1 MKGCRTNVCI
11 LLLFSGVVVLFHDVS
26 GEIPFVMFHKMRVF
40 GGMLFF
46 RMAARSRLVLPAV
59 LAAAIAVAS
68 SFAQAEV
75 RGLWVV
81 RDALSTRESVTSMV
95 EFAARNRFNVLFV
108 QIRGRADAYY
118 NSYFVPG
125 PEGKPSIS
133 SQFDP
138 LEETVR
144 LAHEQGIEVHAWL
157 NMYLAWSADNPPSDP
172 SHPLN
177 EHPDWFMVSIAGENM
192 ATAPIG
198 NVRNNLS
205 EGRYLSPCLE
215 EVRSYMSR
223 VITEIIVS
231 YNIDG
236 IHLDYVRYPG
246 RNYDFHPMARYAFHE
261 RNGIDPVEVVNG
273 SGEVDPA
280 LVYLGK
286 WVDFRAEQIDS
297 QIRSIKNR
305 IDLVDPRIRFSAA
318 VKPHADEAL
327 FQFGQNWAGW
337 LNEGLMDFVV
347 PMSYYPDN
355 EQLNTVMRANLEKV
369 KPEQIVGGVGIYRI
383 DPNAAA
389 GQIRLFRE
397 LGLSGYCLFSYTT
410 FQEISNYAGSLQ
422 RLIPLSGNGDGL
434 PQSFRPYIRN
444 VYE

>member
-1 MKGCRTNVCI
+1 
-11 LLLFSGVVVLFHDVS
+11 
-26 GEIPFVMFHKMRVF
+26 
-40 GGMLFF
+40 
-46 RMAARSRLVLPAV
+46 
-59 LAAAIAVAS
+59 
-68 SFAQAEV
+68 
-75 RGLWVV
+75 VV
-81 RDALSTRESVTSMV
+81 RDALSSRESVTSMV

-125 PEGKPSIS
+125 PEGKPSIP

-138 LEETVR
+138 LEVTVR

-157 NMYLAWSADNPPSDP
+157 NMYLTWSADDPPSDP
-172 SHPLN
+172 SHPFN
-177 EHPDWFMVSIAGENM
+177 KHPDWFMVSITGENM
-192 ATAPIG
+192 STAPIQ
-198 NVRNNLS
+198 NVRNNQS

-215 EVRSYMSR
+215 NVRSYMSR

-246 RNYDFHPMARYAFHE
+246 RDYDFHPMARYAFHE

-273 SGEVDPA
+273 SGGVDPA

-286 WVDFRAEQIDS
+286 WVEFRADQIDS
-297 QIRSIKNR
+297 QIRSIKTR

-318 VKPHADEAL
+318 VKAHADEAL
-327 FQFGQNWAGW
+327 YQFGQNWAGW

-355 EQLNTVMRANLEKV
+355 EQLNTVMRDNLEKV

-383 DPNAAA
+383 DSNSAAA
-389 GQIRLFRE
+389 QIRLFRE

-410 FQEISNYAGSLQ
+410 FHEQPDYAGALQ
-422 RLIPLSGNGDGL
+422 RLIPVSGDGGSL